1 MRRLINRLLAL
12 VLSLALIAAAG
23 LLLTEAVAALLGRGP
38 VLVDWSAA
46 VSQAQQTTWSNP
58 QVPAV
63 SLLLAVVGLA
73 LVLGQ
78 LWPSRTRRLPV
89 EGTDPATDAAV
100 TRRTLARDI
109 ATAVGDVDG
118 VVPRRVNVGRS
129 RIAVQASA
137 PAGGDLSL
145 LAEQVK
151 AVVAARLERL
161 RLRRPPRLAVK
172 VSRRTR

>member
-1 MRRLINRLLAL
+1 MRRLVNRLLAL

-23 LLLTEAVAALLGRGP
+23 LLLVEAVAALLGRSP
-38 VLVDWSAA
+38 VLVDWPAA
-46 VSQAQQTTWSNP
+46 AGWARRRTWDNP
-58 QVPAV
+58 QVLAV

-78 LWPSRTRRLPV
+78 LWPSRTGRLPV
-89 EGTDPATDAAV
+89 NGTDPATDAAV

-118 VVPRRVNVGRS
+118 VVPRRVDVGRS
-129 RIAVQASA
+129 RIAVRASV
-137 PAGGDLSL
+137 PPTGDRSV

-151 AVVAARLERL
+151 AAVAARLDRL
-161 RLRRPPRLAVK
+161 QLRRPPRLAVK